1 MKLSGDGGEA
11 FLQLVGAGAELGGS
25 GIAPACDLFEQLHEE
40 DRNAWW
46 GFVFFFFLKG
56 QISPWK

>member
-46 GFVFFFFLKG
+46 GFVFFFFF
-56 QISPWK
+56 